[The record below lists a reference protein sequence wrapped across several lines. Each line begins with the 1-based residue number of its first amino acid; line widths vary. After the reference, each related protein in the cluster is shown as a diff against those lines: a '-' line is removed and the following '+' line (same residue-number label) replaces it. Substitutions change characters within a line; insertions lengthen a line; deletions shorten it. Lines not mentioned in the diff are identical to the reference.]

1 MLENIKHTH
10 TKFTHGR
17 RMTIIVELRII
28 VMDEDHLL
36 ISLCLVQSAS
46 SSDDDFLTSISSLV
60 SLVSPTDRSSF
71 SYLSLREFNGEER
84 TRNESSNRR
93 VFWAKQQRQNSDRN
107 GN

>member
-17 RMTIIVELRII
+17 RMTIIEELRII

-36 ISLCLVQSAS
+36 ISLCP